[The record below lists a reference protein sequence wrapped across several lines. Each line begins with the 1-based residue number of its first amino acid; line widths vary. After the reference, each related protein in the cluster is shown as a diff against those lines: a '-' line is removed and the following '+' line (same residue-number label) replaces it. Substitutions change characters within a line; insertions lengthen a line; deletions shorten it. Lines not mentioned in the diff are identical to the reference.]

1 MARPDSQNPSPR
13 EWRFL
18 YRAAIF
24 ETNPCEKSNRI
35 AEAEAAV
42 AKRLREIFRDAT
54 LDAEAERDAL
64 DDALY
69 ALRAWRTALKNK
81 TSAA

>member
-1 MARPDSQNPSPR
+1 MARPDSNPG
-13 EWRFL
+13 EWRHL

-24 ETNPCEKSNRI
+24 ETNPAEKSNRI

-42 AKRLREIFRDAT
+42 VKRLREILCDTT